1 MSLLKWLSKNRGD
14 AGDDNHIG
22 GKRKR
27 LSAEEEKLDVKFQ
40 MATGTSAVQMESI
53 NNTQSQQ
60 DTEYPD
66 SLSDVQY
73 EYFTAENKWLAVRN
87 KKLGCS
93 ICAEVSKL
101 GMGPQSGIGVKISR
115 NWANCEVSYF
125 GNTKQTQQLSLRKKI
140 SEDKKTACHKKGETV

>member
-1 MSLLKWLSKNRGD
+1 MSLLKWLSKDRGD
-14 AGDDNHIG
+14 ASVDNHTG

-40 MATGTSAVQMESI
+40 VATGTSAVQMESI

-66 SLSDVQY
+66 CWSVVQY
-73 EYFTAENKWLAVRN
+73 KYFTEENKWLVLTN

-101 GMGPQSGIGVKISR
+101 GMGPQSGVGVKPSR
-115 NWANCEVSYF
+115 DWANCEVSYF
-125 GNTKQTQQLSLRKKI
+125 GNTKETAVEPEKENIGTQKDSLS
-140 SEDKKTACHKKGETV
+140 